1 MNKHSNVNAYLP
13 VTAFDIRGANNE
25 RVKLEITEVYE
36 FPQITSVYGGYDI
49 KCRLQIDS
57 DVYRLRTDDYYSATG
72 MLWAFF
78 KGLNKCY
85 SELNGKC
92 SFDGDCEGKDLSFDV
107 YFAQGRVV
115 VCGKYQN
122 DRMRKNILEFEF
134 CSDQSYFASVLTD
147 LRKVV
152 DMFGDNRGLKDRV

>member
-36 FPQITSVYGGYDI
+36 FPHITSIYGGYDI

-57 DVYRLRTDDYYSATG
+57 DVYRLRTDDYYTATG
-72 MLWAFF
+72 MLWTFF
-78 KGLNKCY
+78 KGLKKCY

-107 YFAQGRVV
+107 YFAQGRVEFTASIKTT
-115 VCGKYQN
+115 VCAKTYSN
-122 DRMRKNILEFEF
+122 SSF
-134 CSDQSYFASVLTD
+134 VPT
-147 LRKVV
+147 
-152 DMFGDNRGLKDRV
+152 NRISRRY